1 MCLLELS
8 ENCRR
13 CGGTWCSLQVFVC
26 LLELSEVWWNMVFTA
41 SICVSSRTV
50 GGVVEHGVH
59 CKYLCVEL
67 SEVLWNMVFTA
78 SICVSSRTV

>member
-8 ENCRR
+8 EVWWNMVFTASICVSSRTVR
-13 CGGTWCSLQVFVC
+13 GVVEHGVQVFVC

-59 CKYLCVEL
+59 CKYLCV
-67 SEVLWNMVFTA
+67 F
-78 SICVSSRTV
+78 

>member
-1 MCLLELS
+1 M
-8 ENCRR
+8 
-13 CGGTWCSLQVFVC
+13 C

-50 GGVVEHGVH
+50 GGVVEFV
-59 CKYLCVEL
+59 CLLEL
-67 SEVLWNMVFTA
+67 SEVWWNMVFTA

>member
-8 ENCRR
+8 EVLWNMVFTASICVSSRTVGG
-13 CGGTWCSLQVFVC
+13 GGTWCSLQVFVC

-59 CKYLCVEL
+59 CKYLCV
-67 SEVLWNMVFTA
+67 F
-78 SICVSSRTV
+78 